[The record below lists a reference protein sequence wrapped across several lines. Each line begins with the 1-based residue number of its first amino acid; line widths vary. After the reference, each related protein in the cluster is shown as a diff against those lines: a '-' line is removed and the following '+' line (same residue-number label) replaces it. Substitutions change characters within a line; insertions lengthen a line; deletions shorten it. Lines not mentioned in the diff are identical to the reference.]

1 MSWSDQRARFPVLE
15 RYAYLN
21 AGTFGPLARET
32 FDAMQEVRARELE
45 HGRAGPR
52 YYEEMV
58 ERRTHVRELLAG
70 LLDVP
75 VQRVATTDSTTQA
88 VHVVLSALRLGPGDE
103 IVTTDSEHFG
113 LLGPLIGTGAD
124 LRVARIR
131 DVSVQGIF
139 AAVESLVGP
148 RTRLIALSAV
158 SWLDGAVLPWRELR
172 RATDV
177 PVLVDGAQ
185 AVGAID
191 VDVSDADFFTISAQK
206 WLCGPDATGGLY
218 MREPEAL
225 SPRLVGTSAAASYDL
240 EAATWVPKEGAAGF
254 QPGMQPSSSLAGL
267 EAALTGLPDGRFE
280 RARALAGRCRELL
293 LDAGHDVV
301 TEPGQATLVAFRV
314 PGDPPAAAKA
324 LYDRGVIVRDLPGT
338 DTLRASVGWWN
349 DESDLERLVDALGRL

>member
-1 MSWSDQRARFPVLE
+1 MSWVDQRARFPVLA

-32 FDAMQEVRARELE
+32 FDATQAVRTHELE

-58 ERRTHVRELLAG
+58 ERRTRVRQRLAELLH
-70 LLDVP
+70 VP
-75 VQRVATTDSTTQA
+75 VERVATTDSTTQA

-103 IVTTDSEHFG
+103 VVTTDSEHFG

-124 LRVARIR
+124 LRIARIR
-131 DVSVQGIF
+131 DLPVADVS
-139 AAVESLVGP
+139 AALESLVGP

-158 SWLDGAVLPWRELR
+158 SWLNGAVLPWHELR
-172 RATDV
+172 RATNV
-177 PVLVDGAQ
+177 AILVDGAQ
-185 AVGAID
+185 AVGAMD
-191 VDVSDADFFTISAQK
+191 VDVTEADFFTISAQK

-218 MREPEAL
+218 IREPEAL
-225 SPRLVGTSAAASYDL
+225 TPRLVGTSAAASYDL
-240 EAATWVPKEGAAGF
+240 EAATWVPKDGAPGF
-254 QPGMQPSSSLAGL
+254 QPGMQPVSSLAGL
-267 EAALTGLPDGRFE
+267 EAALSNLPDGRFE
-280 RARALAGRCRELL
+280 RARALTERCRELL

-301 TEPGQATLVAFRV
+301 TEPEQATLVAFRV
-314 PGDPPAAAKA
+314 TGEPADAARA

-349 DESDLERLVDALGRL
+349 DEGDLERLVGALRR